1 VGKRDVC
8 YMGRTQKQI
17 DGWPQD
23 VREMVNT
30 NLQAL
35 QNTRDSCFSDL
46 ADWNNSGT
54 LTDKPLKGGKLVGS
68 YQLSIKHR
76 DSYRVVYIAE
86 LGDDIIVLH
95 SFKKKTEKKSK
106 PDMELVERRL
116 KDAKAYI
123 AKQEEAAKLEE

>member
-1 VGKRDVC
+1 MSKHDVC
-8 YMGRTQKQI
+8 YMGKTQSQI

-35 QNTRDSCFSDL
+35 QGSKSSCFSDL
-46 ADWNNSGT
+46 ADWVNAGK
-54 LTDKPLKGGKLVGS
+54 LTDKPLKGSKLAGS
-68 YQLSIKHR
+68 YQLTIKHR
-76 DSYRVVYIAE
+76 DSYRVVYVAE

-106 PDMELVERRL
+106 PDMDLVEKRL
-116 KDAKAYI
+116 KEVKAYLG
-123 AKQEEAAKLEE
+123 EEARQSK

>member
-1 VGKRDVC
+1 MGK
-8 YMGRTQKQI
+8 TQSQI

-35 QNTRDSCFSDL
+35 QGSKSSCFSDL
-46 ADWNNSGT
+46 ADWSNAGK
-54 LTDKPLKGGKLVGS
+54 LIDKPLKGPKLAGS
-68 YQLSIKHR
+68 YQLTIKHR
-76 DSYRVVYIAE
+76 DSYRVVYVAE

-95 SFKKKTEKKSK
+95 SFKKKTEQKSK
-106 PDMELVERRL
+106 PDMALVEKRL

-123 AKQEEAAKLEE
+123 EEIAKDPK

>member
-1 VGKRDVC
+1 MSKRDVC
-8 YMGRTQKQI
+8 YMGKTQSQI

-35 QNTRDSCFSDL
+35 QGSKSSCFSDL
-46 ADWNNSGT
+46 ADWVNAGK
-54 LTDKPLKGGKLVGS
+54 LTDKPLKGSKLTGS
-68 YQLSIKHR
+68 YQLSINHR
-76 DSYRVVYIAE
+76 DSYRVVYVAE

-106 PDMELVERRL
+106 PDMDLVEKRL
-116 KDAKAYI
+116 KEVKAYLG
-123 AKQEEAAKLEE
+123 EEARQSK

>member
-1 VGKRDVC
+1 MLHGENIV
-8 YMGRTQKQI
+8 I

-35 QNTRDSCFSDL
+35 QGSKSSCFSDL
-46 ADWNNSGT
+46 ADWSNAGK
-54 LTDKPLKGGKLVGS
+54 LIDKPLKGPKLAGS

-76 DSYRVVYIAE
+76 DSYRVVYVAE

-95 SFKKKTEKKSK
+95 SFKKKTEQKSK
-106 PDMELVERRL
+106 PDMALVEKRL

-123 AKQEEAAKLEE
+123 EEIAKDPK